1 MMRAKW
7 GRIRRIGSSGVLA
20 LGLMST
26 VVGCES
32 TRMFMEM
39 KPWQVH
45 KCGMPCWH
53 EAWTASQETP
63 TVEASLERV
72 NTAARLI
79 ELGEL
84 MLQGLPLSAGSLWPQ
99 EMQGTLSL
107 NAENF
112 NRALQETYQQRVV
125 YASTRGF
132 QPSPWTGRA
141 LELQRRLFTS
151 PPDLYY
157 ERSYRSKAPAEDDV
171 HAIGEKVL
179 GKGYDPMFDKNFFR
193 LLHYHPGFIP
203 KREIFSAQFDGK
215 AAEFH
220 PNVMEAVLA
229 LAENRE
235 DLQEFRAAV
244 LQGEETCERAYRDV
258 EESAQRIRQL
268 KGQSFGNPSTA
279 EEAVQK
285 GNDGASGKDLQELET
300 QFEAEKKEYD
310 EAVSAYQVS
319 LQQLS
324 IALGQIKNQ
333 AGAFTV
339 EQRALA
345 INVQAVVDTAQGLL
359 GGTRFLSVIVGVHLP
374 KAIPR
379 VGQELRQIASMGG
392 DPAVARMKRIVVN
405 LSLLKP
411 NLALLASES
420 NVLDKESQPYDD
432 LFVNRISAPTIAA
445 P

>member
-1 MMRAKW
+1 MR
-7 GRIRRIGSSGVLA
+7 GRWERNRKIGSSAVLA
-20 LGLMST
+20 LVLMAT

-32 TRMFMEM
+32 SRMFLDM

-45 KCGMPCWH
+45 KCGMPCWQ
-53 EAWTASQETP
+53 EAWDASREVP

-99 EMQGTLSL
+99 EMKGTLTV
-107 NAENF
+107 NATNLS
-112 NRALQETYQQRVV
+112 RALQDTYRQQFA
-125 YASTRGF
+125 YAWTMGF
-132 QPSPWTGRA
+132 KPSPWTARA
-141 LELQRRLFTS
+141 LDLQQRLFTS
-151 PPDLYY
+151 PPDLHY
-157 ERSYRSKAPAEDDV
+157 ERRYRSEAPAVDDV
-171 HAIGEKVL
+171 HVIGEKVL

-193 LLHYHPGFIP
+193 LIHYHPGFMP
-203 KREIFSAQFDGK
+203 KPELFAARFDGK

-235 DLQEFRAAV
+235 DLQQFRGAV
-244 LQGEETCERAYRDV
+244 LEGEEACERAYRDV

-279 EEAVQK
+279 EEAAQK
-285 GNDGASGKDLQELET
+285 GAESASGKDLQELET

-310 EAVSAYQVS
+310 QAVSAYQVS

-333 AGAFTV
+333 SGAFTL

-359 GGTRFLSVIVGVHLP
+359 GGTRFLTGIVGLHLP
-374 KAIPR
+374 KALPK
-379 VGQELRQIASMGG
+379 VGQELRQIARMGG

-405 LSLLKP
+405 VSLLKP
-411 NLALLASES
+411 NLAMLASES

-432 LFVNRISAPTIAA
+432 LFENRISAPTISV

>member
-1 MMRAKW
+1 MRDQW
-7 GRIRRIGSSGVLA
+7 RRIRKIGASGVLA
-20 LGLMST
+20 LVLMAT

-32 TRMFMEM
+32 TRMFLDME
-39 KPWQVH
+39 PWRVH
-45 KCGMPCWH
+45 KCGMPCWQ
-53 EAWTASQETP
+53 EAWDASREIP

-99 EMQGTLSL
+99 EMKGTLAV
-107 NAENF
+107 NVANF
-112 NRALQETYQQRVV
+112 NRALQDTYRQQFA
-125 YASTRGF
+125 YASTMGF
-132 QPSPWTGRA
+132 KPSPWTGRA

-151 PPDLYY
+151 PPDLHY
-157 ERSYRSKAPAEDDV
+157 ERRYRSAPPTSEEV
-171 HAIGEKVL
+171 HAIGEKLL

-193 LLHYHPGFIP
+193 LLHYHPDFMP
-203 KREIFSAQFDGK
+203 KAELFAARFDGK

-235 DLQEFRAAV
+235 DLQQFRAAV

-333 AGAFTV
+333 SGAFTV

-420 NVLDKESQPYDD
+420 NVLDKESQPYND
-432 LFVNRISAPTIAA
+432 LFVTRISAPTIAA